1 MCPQKFGRIAR
12 ANACLNGHF
21 QRKPYACDKTC
32 GDSNWS
38 VMLLERAYI
47 MNSAELMC
55 FLVKKHMDPLNYF
68 VGIKILAKPLALHGM
83 FYLVLAF
90 QTLK

>member
-1 MCPQKFGRIAR
+1 
-12 ANACLNGHF
+12 
-21 QRKPYACDKTC
+21 
-32 GDSNWS
+32 
-38 VMLLERAYI
+38 MLLERAYI